1 MPINVAFEYFTRE
14 DVLKLGSRVSE
25 ELTILRS
32 QIGPGTFNLSDLQ
45 QALLRCFVQIV
56 PAAYVWNPKR
66 DELDASRL
74 GWFQSSLR

>member
-14 DVLKLGSRVSE
+14 DVLKLGNRVSD
-25 ELTILRS
+25 ELILRS
-32 QIGPGTFNLSDLQ
+32 RIGPGTFNLWDLQ
-45 QALLRCFVQIV
+45 QAFLRCFVQIV

-74 GWFQSSLR
+74 GGFQSSFR